1 MCVYVR
7 VYGKWER
14 IRYVSIDLLG
24 KQTHNKKNTPIVQ
37 TRTRERNDA
46 VAVQHDEYASS
57 HMTNSLI
64 LTFNL
69 WNFLLPFRNEVTETC
84 GQFSQSIYYV
94 DILKGKNPS

>member
-1 MCVYVR
+1 MCVFMGSWR
-7 VYGKWER
+7 EFGTFLLICWENKHT
-14 IRYVSIDLLG
+14 I
-24 KQTHNKKNTPIVQ
+24 KKNTPIAQ

-46 VAVQHDEYASS
+46 VAVQHNEYGSS
-57 HMTNSLI
+57 YMTNSLI

-69 WNFLLPFRNEVTETC
+69 WNFLLTFRNEVTETC